1 MVTSMCVKRMFYP
14 PKVELIWNNQIVKT
28 RKTAER
34 QTAYSGE
41 EKQSNKD
48 NKKGNPLWIAFTI

>member
-1 MVTSMCVKRMFYP
+1 MCVKRMFYP